1 VTGTTATEAATT
13 AAAATGAAA
22 AGRAPQLPAEPRR
35 SGGHGSGGH
44 AGQVTLAQALNLGM
58 RRALESDPKVLVMG
72 EDVGRLGGVFRV
84 TEGLAK
90 DFGDDRVLDTPLGES
105 GIVGTAIGMA
115 MRGYRPIC
123 EIQFDG
129 FVFPA
134 YDQIVTQLARMRTRT
149 AGRVA
154 LPVVVRIPFGGGI
167 GSVEHHSESPEA
179 MFAHVPGLT
188 VVACSNPVD
197 AHWMLREAVRG
208 QDPVVFFEPKRLY
221 YQRAPED
228 LLESTAA
235 ARAAETDRGGY
246 PLRHGAVV
254 RSGTDVTLAGYGP
267 TVTTC
272 LSAAA
277 AAAEDGVSVE
287 VVDVRCLNP
296 LDAATVIAS
305 VRRTHRLVV
314 VHEAPRSGG
323 IGGEIVARVTEA
335 CFEVLEAP
343 PVRVTG
349 FDVPYPPARV
359 ESHHLP
365 DIDRVLD
372 GLDRALAL

>member
-1 VTGTTATEAATT
+1 MSGPKR
-13 AAAATGAAA
+13 GAGA
-22 AGRAPQLPAEPRR
+22 
-35 SGGHGSGGH
+35 H
-44 AGQVTLAQALNLGM
+44 AGQVTLAHALNSGM

-72 EDVGRLGGVFRV
+72 EDIGRLGGVFRV
-84 TEGLAK
+84 TDGLAK
-90 DFGDDRVLDTPLGES
+90 DFGDNRVFDTPLGEA

-134 YDQIVTQLARMRTRT
+134 YDQIVTQLARMRFRS
-149 AGRVA
+149 AGRIP
-154 LPVVVRIPFGGGI
+154 LPVVIRIPFGGGI

-179 MFAHVPGLT
+179 LFAHIPGLT

-197 AHWMLREAVRG
+197 AHWMIREAARG
-208 QDPVVFFEPKRLY
+208 DDPVIFFEPKRLY
-221 YQRAPED
+221 YHRAPLEA
-228 LLESTAA
+228 LESTAVAKAAEA
-235 ARAAETDRGGY
+235 ARGGA
-246 PLRHGAVV
+246 PLRHGAVL
-254 RSGTDVTLAGYGP
+254 RSGTDLTLVGYGP
-267 TVTTC
+267 TVSTC
-272 LSAAA
+272 LAAAA

-314 VHEAPRSGG
+314 VHEAPRSVGVG
-323 IGGEIVARVTEA
+323 AEIVARVTEA
-335 CFEVLEAP
+335 CFEVLESA

-365 DIDRVLD
+365 DLDRVLD
-372 GLDRALAL
+372 GIDRAFAL